1 VRQAPK
7 GVSRQS
13 DVNAFVP
20 DTISIH
26 AGGTVRFVF
35 AGFHDVTFGRGAAPP
50 LAAPTGRTEPVVA
63 DAAGRPFWWAGRAPV
78 VGVNRRV
85 LIGRGDGTV
94 RPGSTAGSGLLRVLT
109 AGSGGPAPFDVRFPF
124 AGDYVFRC
132 SVHPGMRGVVHVLPG
147 RAAVSTPADVVA
159 IGGAQLRGA
168 IASLRA
174 LPRGRPARGTVDVG
188 TAIRGAELKSMVPR
202 RIVVRVG
209 QTVTFRMPAQHDVHT
224 VTFGPK
230 TVLQG
235 ISADFI
241 APSGSGGAPV
251 FDPRGV
257 YPSEPP
263 GTRQPIAYDG
273 RNHGD
278 GYLNSGLL
286 YPQGTPAR
294 VGPTTF
300 RVRFT
305 KAGTYAYRCVIHP
318 GMGGVVVVR

>member
-1 VRQAPK
+1 
-7 GVSRQS
+7 
-13 DVNAFVP
+13 
-20 DTISIH
+20 
-26 AGGTVRFVF
+26 
-35 AGFHDVTFGRGAAPP
+35 
-50 LAAPTGRTEPVVA
+50 
-63 DAAGRPFWWAGRAPV
+63 
-78 VGVNRRV
+78 
-85 LIGRGDGTV
+85 
-94 RPGSTAGSGLLRVLT
+94 
-109 AGSGGPAPFDVRFPF
+109 
-124 AGDYVFRC
+124 
-132 SVHPGMRGVVHVLPG
+132 
-147 RAAVSTPADVVA
+147 
-159 IGGAQLRGA
+159 
-168 IASLRA
+168 
-174 LPRGRPARGTVDVG
+174 VDVG
-188 TAIRGAELKSMVPR
+188 TAIRGAELKSMIPG

-230 TVLQG
+230 AVLQG

-263 GTRQPIAYDG
+263 RTRQPIAYDG

-294 VGPTTF
+294 VGPTAF

-305 KAGTYAYRCVIHP
+305 RAGTYAYQCVIHP